1 MKLLSTLLLTFLCT
15 CTFGKLSNH
24 VSAQIPYLQ
33 LSPFITTEISIATT
47 KIEFSYGRP
56 SMRGRK
62 IFGGLEPWD
71 VVWRGGANRNP
82 KLVMSEDFYLGDTR
96 VKAGSYTLFSRP
108 NPEEWTVYLYDET
121 DQYGVP
127 PTWEEDKILASVS
140 VKPEALSRPL
150 ESLRYSFEEISND
163 HFTLVLEWETSRV
176 VIPFRL
182 TTREFMGKKIS
193 KTLSGPNT
201 HDYSNAAL
209 YALRDSK
216 DYEQS
221 VAWFD
226 KAIELDDK
234 PGYWEHLFRAQALEK
249 LGRFQDAAE
258 AAKRA
263 LTFAQESNS
272 DYGVSESK
280 AILARLK

>member
-1 MKLLSTLLLTFLCT
+1 MRLLFTALIMSFLCT
-15 CTFGKLSNH
+15 C
-24 VSAQIPYLQ
+24 VSAQIPFLP
-33 LSPFITTEISIATT
+33 LSPFTTTEITIATT
-47 KIEFSYGRP
+47 KIELSYGRP

-62 IFGGLEPWD
+62 IFGGLETWD

-82 KLVMSEDFYLGDTR
+82 RLVMSEDFYLGDTR

-127 PTWEEDKILASVS
+127 PNWEEDKILASVK
-140 VKPEALSRPL
+140 VKPETLSRPL
-150 ESLRYSFEEISND
+150 ETLRYSFEEISND
-163 HFTLVLEWETSRV
+163 HFTLALEWETSRV
-176 VIPFRL
+176 LIPFRL
-182 TTREFMGKKIS
+182 TTKELMSQKIS
-193 KTLSGPNT
+193 KTLSGPNSN
-201 HDYSNAAL
+201 DYSNAAL

-234 PGYWEHLFRAQALEK
+234 PSYWEHLFRAQALEK
-249 LGRFQDAAE
+249 LGRFQDAAK
-258 AAKRA
+258 AASFA
-263 LTFAQESNS
+263 LELAEKINS
-272 DYGVSESK
+272 DYGVTESK
-280 AILARLK
+280 ALLARIK